1 MQQRVKDVD
10 VTPHV
15 GVWIETSASHLFTR
29 LTSVTPHVGVWIET
43 TVTSTNIT
51 ITNVTPHV
59 GVWIETNVQATPVG
73 PLNLRYRRYFQSSS
87 FKKETNSG
95 VSFVPSAA
103 RSSYV

>member
-59 GVWIETNVQATPVG
+59 GVWIETYQNIR
-73 PLNLRYRRYFQSSS
+73 LS
-87 FKKETNSG
+87 
-95 VSFVPSAA
+95 
-103 RSSYV
+103 